1 MENFNDRPT
10 SYRILAL
17 AALTIVLSVTATA
30 AIVLWT
36 PVSTGIPDLTLALL
50 TTR

>member
-1 MENFNDRPT
+1 MKNDKDCDT
-10 SYRILAL
+10 NYGVLAL
-17 AALTIVLSVTATA
+17 AALTIALSVAATA

-50 TTR
+50 TAR